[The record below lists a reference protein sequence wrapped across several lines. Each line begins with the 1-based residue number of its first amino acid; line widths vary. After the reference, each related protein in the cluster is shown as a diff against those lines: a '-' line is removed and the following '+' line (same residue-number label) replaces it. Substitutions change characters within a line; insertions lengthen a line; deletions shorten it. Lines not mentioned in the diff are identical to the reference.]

1 MNLRIV
7 VSAHCFQS
15 IFIETS
21 HTAGVPSDMFR
32 RMSKPDQKPGHYQ
45 HRREQR
51 KTDAILTTVQALFGG
66 SVVYRLFAHFLKHPE
81 FEAHVAKLIPK
92 DKLPL
97 IAAGTVAAGAIGLI
111 SQRHL
116 SASAEK
122 QLGHALDEMTE
133 EARDLRE
140 ENERLRTG
148 QNESSEP
155 RPRISQV
162 RHHATIAHK
171 STDRTK

>member
-1 MNLRIV
+1 MLR
-7 VSAHCFQS
+7 H
-15 IFIETS
+15 
-21 HTAGVPSDMFR
+21 
-32 RMSKPDQKPGHYQ
+32 MSKPDNKPGHYQ
-45 HRREQR
+45 HRKEQR
-51 KTDAILTTVQALFGG
+51 KNETLLTAVQALFGG
-66 SVVYRLFAHFLKHPE
+66 SVVYRLFAHFLKDPE

-116 SASAEK
+116 SVSAEK

-140 ENERLRTG
+140 ENERLRG
-148 QNESSEP
+148 DRPEP
-155 RPRISQV
+155 RSRISDV
-162 RHHATIAHK
+162 RHHSTVSHK
-171 STDRTK
+171 SAERNK

>member
-1 MNLRIV
+1 
-7 VSAHCFQS
+7 
-15 IFIETS
+15 
-21 HTAGVPSDMFR
+21 
-32 RMSKPDQKPGHYQ
+32 MSKPDHSPGHYQ
-45 HRREQR
+45 HRKEQR
-51 KTDAILTTVQALFGG
+51 KNETLLSAVQALFGG
-66 SVVYRLFAHFLKHPE
+66 SVVYRLFAHFLKDPE
-81 FEAHVAKLIPK
+81 FEAHIAKLIPK

-140 ENERLRTG
+140 ENERLRG
-148 QNESSEP
+148 ERGDRPEP
-155 RPRISQV
+155 RSRITQV
-162 RHHATIAHK
+162 RHHATVSHK
-171 STDRTK
+171 SPDRTK

>member
-1 MNLRIV
+1 
-7 VSAHCFQS
+7 
-15 IFIETS
+15 
-21 HTAGVPSDMFR
+21 
-32 RMSKPDQKPGHYQ
+32 MSKTDHSPGHYQ
-45 HRREQR
+45 HRKEQR
-51 KTDAILTTVQALFGG
+51 KNETLLTAVQALFGG
-66 SVVYRLFAHFLKHPE
+66 SVVYRLFAHFLKDPE
-81 FEAHVAKLIPK
+81 FEAHIAKLIPK

-116 SASAEK
+116 SVSAEK

-140 ENERLRTG
+140 ENERLRG
-148 QNESSEP
+148 EHGDAPEP
-155 RPRISQV
+155 RHRISQV
-162 RHHATIAHK
+162 RHHATVSHK

>member
-1 MNLRIV
+1 
-7 VSAHCFQS
+7 
-15 IFIETS
+15 
-21 HTAGVPSDMFR
+21 
-32 RMSKPDQKPGHYQ
+32 MSNPDHSPGHYQ

-51 KTDAILTTVQALFGG
+51 KNETLLTAVQALFGG
-66 SVVYRLFAHFLKHPE
+66 SVVYRLFAHFLKDAE
-81 FEAHVAKLIPK
+81 FEAHIAKLIPK

-116 SASAEK
+116 SQSAEK

-140 ENERLRTG
+140 ENERLRG
-148 QNESSEP
+148 QQPEP
-155 RPRISQV
+155 RSRISDV
-162 RHHATIAHK
+162 RHHSRIGHEPTSRNK
-171 STDRTK
+171 